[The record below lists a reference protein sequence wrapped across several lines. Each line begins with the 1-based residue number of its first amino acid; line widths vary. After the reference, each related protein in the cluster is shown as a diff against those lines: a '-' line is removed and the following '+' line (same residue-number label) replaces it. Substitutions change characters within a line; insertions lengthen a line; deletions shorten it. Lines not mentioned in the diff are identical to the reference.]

1 MMDSPS
7 RFDTRARRWV
17 GLAILAG
24 GLIGILAALTLDG
37 WGRRTLFDAWQ
48 RTAPRD
54 ISADKVAVV
63 LIDNASIK
71 TVGPWPW
78 PRYYMAR
85 LTEQIALAKPKVIA
99 FDMIFY
105 DADAVSPRAFAS
117 LYPEL
122 TGVAAESVAA
132 LPDMDEAFAQVV
144 GSAPVLLPRLGV
156 DHDGI
161 DPKQVLIDPE
171 IVGSPPAN
179 THRTRQIATSLPQL
193 DDMALAHAVINGP
206 PDTDGTVRRVPLT
219 VIAGGRAMPGIA
231 VELAR
236 MAKGAAH
243 LEWRGDDLMLGD
255 AVLPSGTDGSLA
267 LRMGLFPL
275 KAIYRAD
282 EVLTGRFAP
291 EALRGKVVLIG
302 MGADGT
308 SDIVPT
314 PISNSEMGVLV
325 QAQAV
330 DAILS
335 RGWLARPPWAP
346 RVEAGIALLLL
357 GAVLL
362 AGYRRRNAILIV
374 AVILAIA
381 LPFVSLLLF
390 DRANLV
396 FDPIPPLLVGAFAA
410 VALGIAR
417 FAVARAERARLAAEL
432 VEQRVASAEQE
443 GELRAARRIQIGM
456 VPSADRL
463 AALAPEADIGA
474 VLLPAKSVGGDYY
487 DAALISPGHLLVV
500 IADVTGKGVPAALF
514 MALSKALSKSVLSR
528 GAANLGAAMAQ
539 LNRDLM
545 AEADDEMGVTMLAG
559 VLDCATGALQ
569 MVNAG
574 HENPI
579 VVRRDGSIEVVPM
592 RGGPP
597 LCVVDFPYPTEELRL
612 ARDETLVLITDGA
625 TEAQNAGVD
634 LFGVDGVVSA
644 LMQQEAATA
653 PDRVR
658 DLAERVRAFE
668 GDTDPSDDLTIFALR
683 WRGVSG

>member
-1 MMDSPS
+1 MTVSPS

-17 GLAILAG
+17 GIAILAG
-24 GLIGILAALTLDG
+24 GLIGLLVALAIDG
-37 WGRRTLFDAWQ
+37 WGRRALFDAWQ
-48 RTAPRD
+48 LTAPRA

-63 LIDNASIK
+63 LIDNGSIK

-85 LTEQIALAKPKVIA
+85 LTEEIALAEPKVIA

-122 TGVAAESVAA
+122 TGAAAESVAA

-144 GSAPVLLPRLGV
+144 GTAPVLLPRLGV
-156 DHDGI
+156 DHNGI
-161 DPKQVLIDPE
+161 DPKEVMVDPE
-171 IVGSPPAN
+171 IVGTPPAG
-179 THRTRQIATSLPQL
+179 TMRTRQVATSLPQL
-193 DDMALAHAVINGP
+193 DDNALAHAVINGP
-206 PDTDGTVRRVPLT
+206 TDSDGTVRRVPLS

-236 MAKGAAH
+236 IARGVEQ
-243 LEWRGDDLMLGD
+243 LEWRGDALAMGD
-255 AVLPSGTDGSLA
+255 ALLPSGDDGSLA
-267 LRMGLFPL
+267 LRMGLFPME
-275 KAIYRAD
+275 AIHRAD
-282 EVLTGRFAP
+282 EVLTGRVAP
-291 EALRGKVVLIG
+291 DALRGKVVLIG

-335 RGWLARPPWAP
+335 RGWLARPSWALGA
-346 RVEAGIALLLL
+346 EAGLALALL

-362 AGYRRRNAILIV
+362 AGYLRRNAILIAAALV
-374 AVILAIA
+374 AIA
-381 LPFVSLLLF
+381 LPFVSFLLF

-410 VALGIAR
+410 TAMGVAQ

-443 GELRAARRIQIGM
+443 GELRAARRIQLGM
-456 VPSADRL
+456 VPSAERL

-474 VLLPAKSVGGDYY
+474 VLLPAKSVGGDFY
-487 DAALISPGHLLVV
+487 DAALIAPGQLLVV

-528 GAANLGAAMAQ
+528 GAADLGAAMAQ

-545 AEADDEMGVTMLAG
+545 AEADDEMGVTML
-559 VLDCATGALQ
+559 VCMLDCVTGVLQ

-579 VVRRDGSIEVVPM
+579 VVRGDGSVEVVPM

-597 LCVVDFPYPTEELRL
+597 FCVVDFPYPTEELRL
-612 ARDETLVLITDGA
+612 APDETLVLITDGA
-625 TEAQNAGVD
+625 TEAQNSGAE

-644 LMQQEAATA
+644 LAQQQLATA

-658 DLAERVRAFE
+658 DLAEQVRAFE
-668 GDTDPSDDLTIFALR
+668 GDTDPSDDLTIVALR
-683 WRGVSG
+683 WLRASG